1 MIPYYM
7 YLFLDNSAIIRLT
20 IKIVIDEMFWTIR
33 YKIYSYVIGDNATVK
48 CKYNLHFTYYYISET
63 SSINARWKQR
73 MAFTVITEN
82 KDMLLKF
89 YSIFP

>member
-1 MIPYYM
+1 MISYYM

-20 IKIVIDEMFWTIR
+20 IKIVIDETYWTIR
-33 YKIYSYVIGDNATVK
+33 YRIDLYVIGDNATVK

-63 SSINARWKQR
+63 SSINARSKQR

>member
-20 IKIVIDEMFWTIR
+20 IKIVIDEMYWTIR
-33 YKIYSYVIGDNATVK
+33 YKIDSYVNRDNATVK
-48 CKYNLHFTYYYISET
+48 CKYNLNFTYYYISET
-63 SSINARWKQR
+63 SSINARSKQR